1 MAAGAAPRAQVL
13 FLHSSSG
20 HYGADRQLGLLA
32 SGLDPDRYRPIV
44 VLPPG
49 ELAADLRASGAEVIE
64 RAPAVLRRGLGA
76 GRLPRGLAALAS
88 DAARDGAA
96 LGRLIRRRRVALV
109 HSNTSVV
116 LSGAAAAAAARVP
129 HIWHVRELYGRYAT
143 VWPAYRRVLRTAAA
157 LPCVSWAVAGQF
169 GADPR
174 ARVVYDGLAIDARR
188 APREAARAA
197 LGLDGDAP
205 VIAVLGRISDWK
217 GQDLLVRALATDDL
231 RDRGAIG
238 VIAGDPWPGAEERR
252 ERVLALARRLRVA
265 DRLVLV
271 GFRED
276 VETVYGAADVVA
288 VPSTAPDPLPNTAL
302 EAAAA
307 GCAVVAAAHG
317 GLPEIIRDR
326 ETGRLFTPGD
336 GARLA
341 AVTAALLDD
350 AGERERLGAAAAADV
365 RARFDPARLIA
376 EMQSLYDAVRASGRW
391 APGRRFRPRRWR
403 RSR

>member
-1 MAAGAAPRAQVL
+1 V
-13 FLHSSSG
+13 HSSSG
-20 HYGADRQLGLLA
+20 HYGADRQLALLA

-49 ELAADLRASGAEVIE
+49 ELAGDLRAAGAEVIE
-64 RAPAVLRRGLGA
+64 RSPAVIRRGA
-76 GRLPRGLAALAS
+76 GSPRGLASLAS
-88 DAARDGAA
+88 DTARDGAT

-116 LSGAAAAAAARVP
+116 LSGGAAAAAARVP
-129 HIWHVRELYGRYAT
+129 HVWHVRELYSRYAAL
-143 VWPAYRRVLRTAAA
+143 WPAYRRVLRTAAA
-157 LPCVSWAVAGQF
+157 LPCVSWSVAGQF

-174 ARVVYDGLAIDARR
+174 ARVVYDGLAVDARR
-188 APREAARAA
+188 APRGPARVA
-197 LGLDGDAP
+197 LGLPGDAP

-217 GQDLLVRALATDDL
+217 GQDLLVSALATEAL

-238 VIAGDPWPGAEERR
+238 VIAGEPWPGAEARR
-252 ERVLALARRLRVA
+252 ERMLELARRLGVE
-265 DRLVLV
+265 DRLALV

-276 VETVYGAADVVA
+276 VDTVYGAADVIA

-317 GLPEIIRDR
+317 GLPEIIRDGA
-326 ETGRLFTPGD
+326 TGRLFAPGD
-336 GARLA
+336 AAGLAR
-341 AVTAALLDD
+341 VIGELLDD
-350 AGERERLGAAAAADV
+350 EEERERLGEAAAADV

-376 EMQSLYDAVRASGRW
+376 ETQSLYDAIRSSGRW

-403 RSR
+403 R

>member
-1 MAAGAAPRAQVL
+1 MDGGPAPRAQVL

-20 HYGADRQLGLLA
+20 HYGADRQLALLA

-49 ELAADLRASGAEVIE
+49 DLAGDLRAAGAEVIE
-64 RAPAVLRRGLGA
+64 RSPAVIRRGA
-76 GRLPRGLAALAS
+76 GSPRGLASLAA

-96 LGRLIRRRRVALV
+96 LGRLICRRRVALV

-116 LSGAAAAAAARVP
+116 LGGAVAAAAARVP
-129 HIWHVRELYGRYAT
+129 HVWHVRELYGRYAT
-143 VWPAYRRVLRTAAA
+143 LWPAYRQLLRSAAA

-169 GADPR
+169 AGDPR

-188 APREAARAA
+188 APRGAARAA
-197 LGLDGDAP
+197 LGLPAEAP
-205 VIAVLGRISDWK
+205 LIAVLGRISDWK
-217 GQDLLVRALATDDL
+217 GQDLLVRALATKAL
-231 RDRGAIG
+231 RGRGAIG
-238 VIAGDPWPGAEERR
+238 VIAGEPWPGAEARR
-252 ERVLALARRLRVA
+252 ERVLALARQLGVG

-317 GLPEIIRDR
+317 GLPEIIRDG
-326 ETGRLFTPGD
+326 ETGRLFSPGD
-336 GARLA
+336 VASLSG
-341 AVTAALLDD
+341 VIAALLDD
-350 AGERERLGAAAAADV
+350 ECERERLGAAAAADV

-376 EMQSLYDAVRASGRW
+376 EMQSLYDAVRSSGRW
-391 APGRRFRPRRWR
+391 GPGPRLRPRRWR

>member
-1 MAAGAAPRAQVL
+1 
-13 FLHSSSG
+13 
-20 HYGADRQLGLLA
+20 
-32 SGLDPDRYRPIV
+32 
-44 VLPPG
+44 
-49 ELAADLRASGAEVIE
+49 
-64 RAPAVLRRGLGA
+64 
-76 GRLPRGLAALAS
+76 
-88 DAARDGAA
+88 
-96 LGRLIRRRRVALV
+96 
-109 HSNTSVV
+109 
-116 LSGAAAAAAARVP
+116 
-129 HIWHVRELYGRYAT
+129 
-143 VWPAYRRVLRTAAA
+143 
-157 LPCVSWAVAGQF
+157 VSWAVAGQF

-197 LGLDGDAP
+197 LGLPGDAA

-217 GQDLLVRALATDDL
+217 GQDLLVRALATEEL

-238 VIAGDPWPGAEERR
+238 LIAGEPWPGAEERR
-252 ERVLALARRLRVA
+252 ERVLALARRLHVE
-265 DRLVLV
+265 DRLALV

-288 VPSTAPDPLPNTAL
+288 VPSTAPDPLPNAAL

-326 ETGRLFTPGD
+326 ETGRLFRAGD
-336 GARLA
+336 GPALA

-350 AGERERLGAAAAADV
+350 ADERDRLGAAAAADV

-376 EMQSLYDAVRASGRW
+376 EVQSLYDAVITSGRS
-391 APGRRFRPRRWR
+391 APGRRLRPRQWR

>member
-1 MAAGAAPRAQVL
+1 VAAAPVL

-20 HYGADRQLGLLA
+20 HYGADRQLALLVT
-32 SGLDPDRYRPIV
+32 GLDPDRYRPIV
-44 VLPPG
+44 ALPAG
-49 ELAADLRASGAEVIE
+49 ELARDLRAAGLEVIE
-64 RAPAVLRRGLGA
+64 SRPAVIRRGMGS
-76 GRLPRGLAALAS
+76 PRGLAWLVA

-96 LGRLIRRRRVALV
+96 LGKLIRRRHVALV

-116 LSGAAAAAAARVP
+116 LGGAAAAAAARVP
-129 HIWHVRELYGRYAT
+129 HVWHVRELYDRFAA

-188 APREAARAA
+188 APRQPARAA
-197 LGLDGDAP
+197 LGLPAEAP

-217 GQDLLVRALATDDL
+217 GQDLLVRALATDPL
-231 RDRGAIG
+231 RERRAIG
-238 VIAGDPWPGAEERR
+238 VIAGEPWPGAEERR
-252 ERVLALARRLRVA
+252 ERVLALARRLGVD
-265 DRLVLV
+265 DRLAMV

-276 VETVYGAADVVA
+276 VDTVYGAADVIA

-317 GLPEIIRDR
+317 GLPEIIRDGV
-326 ETGRLFTPGD
+326 TGRLFAPGD
-336 GARLA
+336 ASGMAQMIA
-341 AVTAALLDD
+341 GLLDD
-350 AGERERLGAAAAADV
+350 ERERERLGAAAAADV
-365 RARFDPARLIA
+365 RGRFDPARLIA
-376 EMQSLYDAVRASGRW
+376 ETQSLYDAVRS
-391 APGRRFRPRRWR
+391 
-403 RSR
+403 

>member
-1 MAAGAAPRAQVL
+1 MNGGPAPRAQVL

-20 HYGADRQLGLLA
+20 HYGADRQLALLV

-49 ELAADLRASGAEVIE
+49 ALAGDLRAAGAEVIE
-64 RAPAVLRRGLGA
+64 RWPAVIRRGA
-76 GRLPRGLAALAS
+76 GSPRGLAALTA
-88 DAARDGAA
+88 DAARDGVT

-129 HIWHVRELYGRYAT
+129 HVWHVRELYSRYTAL
-143 VWPAYRRVLRTAAA
+143 WPVYRRVLRTAAA
-157 LPCVSWAVAGQF
+157 LPCVSWSVAGQF
-169 GADPR
+169 GADPH
-174 ARVVYDGLAIDARR
+174 ARVVYDGVAIDARR
-188 APREAARAA
+188 APRGPARAA
-197 LGLDGDAP
+197 LGLPADAP

-217 GQDLLVRALATDDL
+217 GQDLLVSALATAAL

-238 VIAGDPWPGAEERR
+238 VIAGEPWPGAEARR
-252 ERVLALARRLRVA
+252 ERVLELARRLGVE
-265 DRLVLV
+265 DRLALV

-276 VETVYGAADVVA
+276 VETVYGAADVIA

-317 GLPEIIRDR
+317 GLPEIIRDG
-326 ETGRLFTPGD
+326 ETGRLFAPGD
-336 GARLA
+336 AGGLAR
-341 AVTAALLDD
+341 VIDELLDD
-350 AGERERLGAAAAADV
+350 AGERVRLGGAAAADV
-365 RARFDPARLIA
+365 RARFDPARLVA
-376 EMQSLYDAVRASGRW
+376 EMQSLYDAVRW
-391 APGRRFRPRRWR
+391 
-403 RSR
+403 